1 MKRIPRE
8 YLLLALVVVAAA
20 IIGVVIS
27 LAGGGGVKGGTANAG
42 ADASSY
48 TRGRDG
54 LLALHDGLKLAG
66 YSVQRYRLPLERL
79 RQEGILI
86 IAAPVQ
92 PLSRKERRSLLQWV
106 KQGNTVILATS
117 YWESFMA
124 GAPFETLVPGSST
137 AQVPF
142 GITPERIRATLPCEY
157 TEGVRVV
164 ETRWGSRVSER
175 EWSPFGLDGADGDD
189 RAAMVPLFKLVHDT
203 NGAVLA
209 VCRLGR
215 GKVFCLAD
223 PWVFSNRGLPASDNL
238 RLVMNMLGPP
248 SPARPVMFD
257 EYHHGYRDSGEG
269 TLFSLYTWLAFAQ
282 GLLALGVYIVFSARR
297 FGEPLPPVRP
307 PRERTEYVEAMAV
320 LLRKGRSEQF
330 ALHVLGADF
339 NRQLTRL
346 LALAPGAS
354 AEAVAERAA
363 RKGVE
368 EQRVLRLVR
377 LARKPGSVQPGT
389 LVQTVRQWRDL
400 IADIRSRR
408 VSPERMAAAR
418 DKGAKR

>member
-20 IIGVVIS
+20 IIGVATA
-27 LAGGGGVKGGTANAG
+27 LAGGGGVKGGTANAR

-124 GAPFETLVPGSST
+124 GTPFETLVPGSST

-223 PWVFSNRGLPASDNL
+223 PWVLSNRGLPASDNL

-297 FGEPLPPVRP
+297 FGE
-307 PRERTEYVEAMAV
+307 
-320 LLRKGRSEQF
+320 
-330 ALHVLGADF
+330 DF

-346 LALAPGAS
+346 LALTPGAS